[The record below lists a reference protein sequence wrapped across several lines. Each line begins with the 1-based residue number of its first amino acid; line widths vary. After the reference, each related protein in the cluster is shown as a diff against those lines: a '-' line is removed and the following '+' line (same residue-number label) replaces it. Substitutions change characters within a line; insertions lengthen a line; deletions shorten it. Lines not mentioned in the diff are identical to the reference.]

1 MNKKVYFAGSIRGG
15 RIDATLYHRI
25 IEYIKKTDIV
35 LTEHIGKT
43 NMSLKDQTRAIDI
56 RIYERDTKWL
66 RSCDLLIAEC
76 TCPSLGVGYELAYAE
91 AHKIP
96 VCIFYNSGKSNISAM
111 LNGNSYF
118 TIIPYETDEEIY
130 LALDKIL
137 EGENIG

>member
-15 RIDATLYHRI
+15 RVDAALYQRI
-25 IEYIKKTDIV
+25 IEYIKKTDVV

-43 NMSLKDQTRAIDI
+43 NMSLKTQTRAIDI
-56 RIYERDTKWL
+56 RIYERDTAWL
-66 RSCDLLIAEC
+66 KSCDLLIAEC

-91 AHKIP
+91 AHDIP
-96 VCIFYNSGKSNISAM
+96 VYIFYNKGKSNISAM